1 MFEFAGAFILGITLL
16 FGALEAVVKK
26 IDAPKWPTLS
36 QAASNAS
43 ERTSLRATNADTVS
57 ETEIIER

>member
-1 MFEFAGAFILGITLL
+1 MEIGIGAIILGITLL
-16 FGALEAVVKK
+16 FGALEAVVKH

-36 QAASNAS
+36 RAANAS
-43 ERTSLRATNADTVS
+43 ERASLRATNAETVS